1 MATSKDLDYGLLA
14 ELSYVNFQ
22 DISLSKG
29 NSQANS
35 NWQDFAKNDISNKK
49 RKGGQGFIFN
59 FYQATLLSICN
70 ILSIL
75 S

>member
-35 NWQDFAKNDISNKK
+35 NWQDFAKNDISNK
-49 RKGGQGFIFN
+49 
-59 FYQATLLSICN
+59 
-70 ILSIL
+70 
-75 S
+75 